1 MKMNKR
7 VMIKRFK
14 VLEKNLFKKVKDKR
28 KNEIV
33 LSNSDFK
40 DGKLSFA
47 GYNRI
52 KQECEYIDY
61 SEYIEIIMPK
71 EYVADFK
78 ETLEKMVVNEATH
91 IKKDTRKIYIYSI
104 LFFLIGALWFTIG
117 TLFTIPVIKEITIVA
132 TWVFVW
138 TALEKWFF
146 EGNRLK
152 KSKFNL
158 FKILLAKVN
167 SQ

>member
-1 MKMNKR
+1 MKMKMNKR

-61 SEYIEIIMPK
+61 
-71 EYVADFK
+71 
-78 ETLEKMVVNEATH
+78 
-91 IKKDTRKIYIYSI
+91 
-104 LFFLIGALWFTIG
+104 
-117 TLFTIPVIKEITIVA
+117 
-132 TWVFVW
+132 
-138 TALEKWFF
+138 
-146 EGNRLK
+146 
-152 KSKFNL
+152 
-158 FKILLAKVN
+158 KVN
-167 SQ
+167 SKEMTNN